1 MNKSLSEFQQNA
13 LDLIFIDENCFI
25 SIANAVAKFKSEVTS
40 SHSVGRGPYSIAALF
55 QRLIDPAFKE
65 FMRAFPSKL
74 PQKSPP
80 LSNIFRDG
88 LSLTD
93 IYLADLAL
101 LGKKRGLVIV
111 RSLDECLDN
120 SKQDAEFD
128 AEKLTVTS
136 TLDTI
141 RHLVDACYAFQ
152 PKQKRKKSPYGL
164 GRNNKSRVWV
174 ASREV
179 QNVDKNLSNEKY
191 REIKFSKYPFCKFC
205 FRYCEH
211 FQSQITVRIIAGT
224 NVEISNIPLSSD
236 LDERIRPNQSIECC
250 KEHATDRNARD
261 RDRRS
266 QPIFYAMLSAL
277 IWLRKKKYIPLD
289 DLEDVRELAYT
300 ETRKR
305 TPVAKKMKSLIKAN
319 PLIADQVL
327 GEFLLR
333 ELSSS

>member
-1 MNKSLSEFQQNA
+1 MNKSLSDAQQNA

-25 SIANAVAKFKSEVTS
+25 SIENAVVKFKSEITG
-40 SHSVGRGPYSIAALF
+40 SHSNGLGPYSIAALF

-74 PQKSPP
+74 PPKSPP
-80 LSNIFRDG
+80 LSNILRGG
-88 LSLTD
+88 LGLAD
-93 IYLADLAL
+93 IYLTDLAL
-101 LGKKRGLVIV
+101 LGKKRGLVIA
-111 RSLDECLDN
+111 RSLEECLDN
-120 SKQDAEFD
+120 GKQDVEFD
-128 AEKLTVTS
+128 VEKQTITS

-141 RHLVDACYAFQ
+141 RYLVDACYAFQ

-164 GRNNKSRVWV
+164 GRNSKSRVWV
-174 ASREV
+174 ASRKV
-179 QNVDKNLSNEKY
+179 QNIEKNLSNEKY
-191 REIKFSKYPFCKFC
+191 REIKFAQYPFCKFC

-211 FQSQITVRIIAGT
+211 FQSQIIVRVIAGT

-266 QPIFYAMLSAL
+266 QQTFFALLSAL

-300 ETRKR
+300 EVRKR
-305 TPVAKKMKSLIKAN
+305 TPVAKKVKSLIKAN
-319 PLIADQVL
+319 PLITDQEL
-327 GEFLLR
+327 GKFLLK
-333 ELSSS
+333 ELNSS